1 METESILRRL
11 LGSGRWTDLAID
23 GIQLAILALF
33 LLLIRI
39 TVFRVTERTADQ
51 IARRGGERQAGR
63 VRTLMGLAR
72 SVADFLLG
80 FLLTVNVLGRVGIN
94 VTAIIGTASVA
105 GLAVGFGAQKL
116 IKDLITGFI
125 LLLEDQYA
133 VGETV
138 TIGTVTGT
146 VEELGMRVTRI
157 RDADGRV
164 HILSN
169 GDIAIVC
176 NHSRGP
182 IRAVLELGIA
192 AQVAPSDATKA
203 LEAPLQSVS
212 NQLALAENAH
222 VEGVAATDATKT
234 TLRIVYRLHP
244 GQDSARVAA
253 TLRQAARDALVD
265 AGIPLG

>member
-11 LGSGRWTDLAID
+11 IGTGKWSDLAVD
-23 GIQLAILALF
+23 VLQLAILAMF
-33 LLLIRI
+33 LLLVRS
-39 TVFRVTERTADQ
+39 TVFRVTNRATEQ
-51 IARRGGERQAGR
+51 VARRGGERQAGR

-80 FLLTVNVLGRVGIN
+80 FLFTVNILGRVGIN

-116 IKDLITGFI
+116 IKDLISGFI

-133 VGETV
+133 VGETI

-146 VEELGMRVTRI
+146 VEDLGMRVTRL
-157 RDADGRV
+157 RDPDGRL
-164 HILSN
+164 HIFSN
-169 GDIAIVC
+169 GDIAVVC
-176 NHSRGP
+176 NHSRGS
-182 IRAVLELGIA
+182 IREVLEIGIA
-192 AQVAPSDATKA
+192 ATVAPGDAAQA
-203 LEAPLQSVS
+203 LDAPLQAIS
-212 NQLALAENAH
+212 NQLGLAENAR
-222 VEGVAATDATKT
+222 VEGIAATDATKS

-244 GQDSARVAA
+244 GQDRSRLAA
-253 TLRQAARDALVD
+253 TLRQAARDTLVD